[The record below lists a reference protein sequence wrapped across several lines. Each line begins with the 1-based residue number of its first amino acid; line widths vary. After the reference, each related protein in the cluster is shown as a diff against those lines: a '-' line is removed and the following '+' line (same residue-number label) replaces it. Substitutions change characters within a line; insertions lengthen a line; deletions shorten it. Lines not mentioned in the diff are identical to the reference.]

1 MPFLSLHLHRATSA
15 NQTTHDERGDSATE
29 DNSLAEQPVNSVAL
43 YGTVP
48 RDRFLDFALVLQHL
62 EELAALKVDVAL
74 TSLELALAALQ
85 VGLHTIGQLGGVED
99 LARVPHCGAIV
110 LSSYWWMATMEAA
123 TGARLLGEVEEASLE
138 EVSFWELLW
147 RA

>member
-1 MPFLSLHLHRATSA
+1 MLGRLLFSAATVFAAAAFFSGGRIILPLPRRSLNHKSALSVFA
-15 NQTTHDERGDSATE
+15 
-29 DNSLAEQPVNSVAL
+29 LAEQPVNSVAL
-43 YGTVP
+43 HGTVP

-99 LARVPHCGAIV
+99 LARVPHCGAVV
-110 LSSYWWMATMEAA
+110 L
-123 TGARLLGEVEEASLE
+123 
-138 EVSFWELLW
+138 
-147 RA
+147 